1 MRARWVMLVLAI
13 GCVSLQLGPITA
25 EADFF
30 EIHDIKPGLPPD
42 PPYGQVVR
50 EIRIEGN
57 KKTREDVI
65 RRALKTQVGYVYTE
79 ENAEKDLTWVM
90 RLGSLTE
97 VSFDTEPVEDGI
109 ALICK
114 VNELTPWMPSV
125 SLKITQENGVEIG
138 PAFSSYNLFGTA
150 ARMNAFVRFGGATNF
165 GVKYADPQ
173 IPTRNWLYG
182 YKISYEHNERPNEL
196 LHFQE
201 TSDEVF
207 VEIGQPA
214 GDFMRAGLRFRYLGL
229 TADRDSMTL
238 SPDNRDQIP
247 SLSFYVRQD
256 SRNGIYPTDGWYLEL
271 EAGKYGI
278 FGGDGDFWRLDVDV
292 RRYRALSFI
301 GPRHSVAL
309 SFFTTL
315 MSGEV
320 GKTIPPHQAFFV
332 GGTNSVRGWALG
344 SRVGQ
349 NQWLNTAEYWF
360 RLMDRKR
367 WKAWFIKWSMGFQIG
382 VFGDLG
388 TAWSDYEDLESN
400 MIAGG
405 GVGFRLTLPLVTL
418 LRFDLAYG
426 EHGESIR
433 VAIGGAEKA
442 DAQKNRVR

>member
-1 MRARWVMLVLAI
+1 
-13 GCVSLQLGPITA
+13 
-25 EADFF
+25 
-30 EIHDIKPGLPPD
+30 
-42 PPYGQVVR
+42 
-50 EIRIEGN
+50 
-57 KKTREDVI
+57 
-65 RRALKTQVGYVYTE
+65 
-79 ENAEKDLTWVM
+79 
-90 RLGSLTE
+90 
-97 VSFDTEPVEDGI
+97 
-109 ALICK
+109 
-114 VNELTPWMPSV
+114 
-125 SLKITQENGVEIG
+125 
-138 PAFSSYNLFGTA
+138 
-150 ARMNAFVRFGGATNF
+150 
-165 GVKYADPQ
+165 
-173 IPTRNWLYG
+173 
-182 YKISYEHNERPNEL
+182 
-196 LHFQE
+196 
-201 TSDEVF
+201 
-207 VEIGQPA
+207 
-214 GDFMRAGLRFRYLGL
+214 
-229 TADRDSMTL
+229 MTL